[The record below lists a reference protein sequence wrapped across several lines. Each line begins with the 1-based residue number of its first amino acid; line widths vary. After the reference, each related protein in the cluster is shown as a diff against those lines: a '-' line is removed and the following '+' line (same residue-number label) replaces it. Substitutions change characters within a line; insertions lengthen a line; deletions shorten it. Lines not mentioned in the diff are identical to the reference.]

1 MFIDRHDASCQRCVR
16 SIRWKK
22 LKFADLSNF
31 EQVSRSSSG
40 NKTRLAIILASVL
53 KIHGI
58 KKSIAVQRFQRRNE
72 THGQTTKHTHNT
84 RNTKKVSKR
93 KKTHHTQ
100 HNIQHKTKHNKI
112 KNNETK

>member
-1 MFIDRHDASCQRCVR
+1 MYNIALSIINSEKHHSLTIDA
-16 SIRWKK
+16 K
-22 LKFADLSNF
+22 LSKLFSN
-31 EQVSRSSSG
+31 SSS
-40 NKTRLAIILASVL
+40 NKTIIAMILASIL

-58 KKSIAVQRFQRRNE
+58 KKYIAVQRFQRRNE